1 MKSKKRIIVK
11 PSFKVSNIIDKLL
24 KESINYE
31 ELLNLLEKANDT
43 FFDNPE
49 LELELL
55 LSNGLPIEFDD
66 DNNIYLKTKKVS
78 IEEQCFCIVDIE
90 TNGSSIKKGHQI
102 IEIGAVK
109 YKNGEIIDKFESLV
123 YAEEIP
129 SYIQQVTNI
138 KPLMLEDAPVLESVL
153 KEFKL
158 FLEDDVFIAH
168 DIKFDYNYISD
179 SLEKYDLGKLENR
192 KLCSIDLAKRTIDSP
207 RYGLGF
213 LKEELEIQVDN
224 HHRAYYDA
232 LATAHVFTESLKA
245 IDKDKISNVEELISF
260 SKSSKTI
267 ASIKEKKLKE
277 EEKIKEVEKH
287 IEKEVN

>member
-1 MKSKKRIIVK
+1 MKSKRRIIIK
-11 PSFKVSNIIDKLL
+11 PTFKISNIVDRLL
-24 KESINYE
+24 KESINYDE
-31 ELLNLLEKANDT
+31 FLTLLEKANDT

-49 LELELL
+49 LEFELL
-55 LSNGLPIEFDD
+55 VSNGLPLEFDN
-66 DNNIYLKTKKVS
+66 DNNVFLKTKESS

-123 YAEEIP
+123 YAKEIP
-129 SYIQQVTNI
+129 SYIQEVTNI

-213 LKEELEIQVDN
+213 LKEELQIEVDN

-232 LATAHVFTESLKA
+232 LATAHVFSESLKA
-245 IDKDKISNVEELISF
+245 IDKEKISSVEKLISF

-267 ASIKEKKLKE
+267 ASIKEKQQKKA
-277 EEKIKEVEKH
+277 
-287 IEKEVN
+287 EKENQKESN

>member
-1 MKSKKRIIVK
+1 MKSKKRIIIK
-11 PSFKVSNIIDKLL
+11 PTFKISNIIDKLL
-24 KESINYE
+24 KESINYD

-55 LSNGLPIEFDD
+55 LSNGLPIEFDNN
-66 DNNIYLKTKKVS
+66 NNIYLKTKKAS

-123 YAEEIP
+123 YAKEIP
-129 SYIQQVTNI
+129 SYIQEVTNI
-138 KPLMLEDAPVLESVL
+138 KPLMLEDAPILESVL

-213 LKEELEIQVDN
+213 LKEELNIKVDN

-232 LATAHVFTESLKA
+232 LATAHVFTESLKV
-245 IDKDKISNVEELISF
+245 IDKNKISNVEELISF

-267 ASIKEKKLKE
+267 ASIKEKKEKE
-277 EEKIKEVEKH
+277 K
-287 IEKEVN
+287 EKEVK

>member
-1 MKSKKRIIVK
+1 MKSKRRIIVK
-11 PSFKVSNIIDKLL
+11 PTFKLSNIVDRLL
-24 KESINYE
+24 KESIDYD
-31 ELLNLLEKANDT
+31 ELLSLLEKANDT

-55 LSNGLPIEFDD
+55 LANGLPIEFDD
-66 DNNIYLKTKKVS
+66 NNIYLKTNKS
-78 IEEQCFCIVDIE
+78 TISEQCFCIVDIE

-123 YAEEIP
+123 YAKEIP
-129 SYIQQVTNI
+129 SYIQTVTNI
-138 KPLMLEDAPVLESVL
+138 TPLMLEDAPTLEPVL
-153 KEFKL
+153 KQFKL

-179 SLEKYDLGKLENR
+179 SLVKYDLGKLENR

-207 RYGLGF
+207 RYGLSY
-213 LKEELEIQVDN
+213 LKEELKIQVDN

-245 IDKDKISNVEELISF
+245 IDKNKISNVEKLISF

-277 EEKIKEVEKH
+277 EEQKL
-287 IEKEVN
+287 EKEETKGN

>member
-11 PSFKVSNIIDKLL
+11 PTFKISNIVDRLL
-24 KESINYE
+24 KESINYNE
-31 ELLNLLEKANDT
+31 FLFLLEKANDT

-49 LELELL
+49 LEFELL
-55 LSNGLPIEFDD
+55 LSNGLALEFDNN
-66 DNNIYLKTKKVS
+66 NNIFLKTKEAS
-78 IEEQCFCIVDIE
+78 IDEQCFCIVDIE

-109 YKNGEIIDKFESLV
+109 YKNGKIINKFESLV
-123 YAEEIP
+123 YAKEIP
-129 SYIQQVTNI
+129 SYIQEVTNI
-138 KPLMLEDAPVLESVL
+138 NPGMLENAPLLESVL

-179 SLEKYDLGKLENR
+179 SLVKYDLGKLENR

-207 RYGLGF
+207 RYGLSF
-213 LKEELEIQVDN
+213 LKEELEIEIDN
-224 HHRAYYDA
+224 HHRAYFDA
-232 LATAHVFTESLKA
+232 LATTHVFAESLKK
-245 IDKDKISNVEELISF
+245 IDKDKITNVENLISF

-267 ASIKEKKLKE
+267 ASIKEKNQKNQEKLKE
-277 EEKIKEVEKH
+277 PK
-287 IEKEVN
+287 

>member
-1 MKSKKRIIVK
+1 MKSRRRIIK
-11 PSFKVSNIIDKLL
+11 PSFKISNIIDRLL
-24 KESINYE
+24 IEVINYDE
-31 ELLNLLEKANDT
+31 FLLLLEKASDT
-43 FFDNPE
+43 FFNNPE
-49 LELELL
+49 LEFELL
-55 LSNGLPIEFDD
+55 ISNGLPLEFDD
-66 DNNIYLKTKKVS
+66 NNNVFLKTTKYS
-78 IEEQCFCIVDIE
+78 IDEQCFCIVDIE

-123 YAEEIP
+123 YAKEIP
-129 SYIQQVTNI
+129 SYIQEVTNI
-138 KPLMLEDAPVLESVL
+138 KPLMLEDAPILESVL

-179 SLEKYDLGKLENR
+179 SFEKYDLGKLENR

-213 LKEELEIQVDN
+213 LKEELEIKVDN

-232 LATAHVFTESLKA
+232 LATAYVFTESLKA
-245 IDKDKISNVEELISF
+245 IDKEKITNVEKLISF

-277 EEKIKEVEKH
+277 EEKNKEVQKEKQ
-287 IEKEVN
+287 KEVK

>member
-11 PSFKVSNIIDKLL
+11 PTFKISNIVDRLL
-24 KESINYE
+24 KESINYNE
-31 ELLNLLEKANDT
+31 FLFLLEKANDT

-49 LELELL
+49 LEFELL
-55 LSNGLPIEFDD
+55 LSNGLALEFDNN
-66 DNNIYLKTKKVS
+66 NNIFLKTKEAS
-78 IEEQCFCIVDIE
+78 IDEQCFCIVDIE

-109 YKNGEIIDKFESLV
+109 YKNGKIINKFESLV
-123 YAEEIP
+123 YAKEIP
-129 SYIQQVTNI
+129 SYIQEVTNI
-138 KPLMLEDAPVLESVL
+138 NPEMLENAPLLESVL

-207 RYGLGF
+207 RYGLSF
-213 LKEELEIQVDN
+213 LKEELEIEIDN
-224 HHRAYYDA
+224 HHRAYFDA
-232 LATAHVFTESLKA
+232 LATTHVFAESLKK
-245 IDKDKISNVEELISF
+245 IDKDKITNVENLISF

-267 ASIKEKKLKE
+267 ASIKEKNQKNQEKLKE
-277 EEKIKEVEKH
+277 PK
-287 IEKEVN
+287 

>member
-1 MKSKKRIIVK
+1 MKSKRRIIIK
-11 PSFKVSNIIDKLL
+11 PTFKISNIVDRLL
-24 KESINYE
+24 KESIDYDE
-31 ELLNLLEKANDT
+31 FLSLLEKANDT

-49 LELELL
+49 LEFELL
-55 LSNGLPIEFDD
+55 ISNGLPLEFDNN
-66 DNNIYLKTKKVS
+66 NNIFLKTKEAS

-109 YKNGEIIDKFESLV
+109 YRNGEIIDSFESLV
-123 YAEEIP
+123 YAKEIP
-129 SYIQQVTNI
+129 EYIQEVTNI
-138 KPLMLEDAPVLESVL
+138 KPIMLEDAPILESVL

-232 LATAHVFTESLKA
+232 LATAHVFSESLNA
-245 IDKDKISNVEELISF
+245 IDNEKVTNVEKLISF

-277 EEKIKEVEKH
+277 EALKSK
-287 IEKEVN
+287 EKEVK

>member
-1 MKSKKRIIVK
+1 MKSKRRIIIK
-11 PSFKVSNIIDKLL
+11 PTFKISNIVDRLL
-24 KESINYE
+24 KESINYD
-31 ELLNLLEKANDT
+31 ELLSLLEKANDT

-55 LSNGLPIEFDD
+55 LSNGLPVEFDD
-66 DNNIYLKTKKVS
+66 DNNIYLKTSKLS

-90 TNGSSIKKGHQI
+90 TNGSSIKKGNQI

-123 YAEEIP
+123 YAKEIP
-129 SYIQQVTNI
+129 SYIQEVTNI
-138 KPLMLEDAPVLESVL
+138 TPLMLEDAPILESVL

-158 FLEDDVFIAH
+158 FLEDDVFVAH

-192 KLCSIDLAKRTIDSP
+192 KICSIDLAKRTIDSP

-213 LKEELEIQVDN
+213 LKESLNIEVDN

-232 LATAHVFTESLKA
+232 LATTHVFEKSLKS
-245 IDKDKISNVEELISF
+245 IDKDKITNVEKLISF
-260 SKSSKTI
+260 SKAGKTI
-267 ASIKEKKLKE
+267 ASLKEKELE
-277 EEKIKEVEKH
+277 
-287 IEKEVN
+287 EKEVK

>member
-1 MKSKKRIIVK
+1 MKSKRRIIIK
-11 PSFKVSNIIDKLL
+11 PTFKISNIIDKLL
-24 KESINYE
+24 KESINYD
-31 ELLNLLEKANDT
+31 ELLSLLEKANDT

-55 LSNGLPIEFDD
+55 LANGLPIEFDD
-66 DNNIYLKTKKVS
+66 DNNIYLKTKELS

-90 TNGSSIKKGHQI
+90 TNGSSVKKGHQI

-123 YAEEIP
+123 YAKEIP
-129 SYIQQVTNI
+129 SYIQEVTNI

-213 LKEELEIQVDN
+213 LKEELEIKVDN

-245 IDKDKISNVEELISF
+245 IDKNKITNTEELISF

-277 EEKIKEVEKH
+277 EEKKEK
-287 IEKEVN
+287 EKEVN